1 MANEKNIQFLE
12 RLNPLQHSND
22 AQDTWSALEQVI
34 MDHTRTKYLERIDRS
49 GVGSA
54 FNDWWN
60 SCFELLQP
68 RQIVI
73 SDVKFDST
81 KSDGKKDEYI
91 ELHNTGP
98 GIVDLSGW
106 NIQGGNQHVTF
117 INEQLL
123 MPYTKTRIYTDHT
136 MLKKLDNGK
145 PLWNKA
151 GDRVLLSDGKEDLIS
166 SWSFGDKA
174 HSSVSIGHIF
184 FDGEEKHTEA
194 DEYAVLINVGDSWV
208 DLSNWQLNAGK
219 NQQFTFPEHALLKP
233 GGSIRVYT
241 NYIDDNTGGFS
252 FNSKTAIW
260 NNRGDVGRLTDHRGC
275 LVFEYRYGDKLVAA
289 NKGN

>member
-1 MANEKNIQFLE
+1 MANEKNIKFLE

-22 AQDTWSALEQVI
+22 VQETWNALEQVI
-34 MDHTRTKYLERIDRS
+34 MDHTRTKYLERIDS
-49 GVGSA
+49 SDVGST

-81 KSDGKKDEYI
+81 KSDEKKDVYI

-106 NIQGGNQHVTF
+106 SIQGGNQHMTF

-151 GDRVLLSDGKEDLIS
+151 GDRVLLNDGKADLIS
-166 SWSFGDKA
+166 SWCFGDKA
-174 HSSVSIGHIF
+174 HSSVSISHIF
-184 FDGEEKHTEA
+184 FDGKEKYTEA
-194 DEYAVLINVGDSWV
+194 DEYAVLINVGNSWV

-219 NQQFTFPEHALLKP
+219 NQQFTFPEYALLKP

-241 NYIDDNTGGFS
+241 NYIDDNTGGYS

-275 LVFEYRYGDKLVAA
+275 LVFEYRYGDKLVNA
-289 NKGN
+289 NKSN